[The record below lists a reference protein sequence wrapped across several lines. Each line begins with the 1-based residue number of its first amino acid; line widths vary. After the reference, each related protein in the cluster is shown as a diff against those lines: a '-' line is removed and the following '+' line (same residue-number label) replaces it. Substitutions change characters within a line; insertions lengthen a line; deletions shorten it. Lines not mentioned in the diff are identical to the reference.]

1 MTTAASVQQSA
12 NGHLAT
18 GECQPKR
25 TNTVFTMLALLL
37 STALYFILLEIYF
50 HYYLTYPRLT
60 KSSTTPSTCPR
71 RRLSDCRQLRR
82 HVHIGDCWTVDNS
95 VDMSTT
101 ADSSVAMPMTVDHL
115 LPISMVLQYWLVSGW
130 GLANEDQCLSMGSDL
145 EHSFKRHLKIFLF
158 NCCHQ
163 TVWPIPHQHLC
174 SLL

>member
-82 HVHIGDCWTVDNS
+82 HVHVGDS
-95 VDMSTT
+95 RT
-101 ADSSVAMPMTVDHL
+101 ADSSVDILQSTCPHRRLLDCRQLCRHVDDCRQLRRHAYDCR
-115 LPISMVLQYWLVSGW
+115 PSVAYIH
-130 GLANEDQCLSMGSDL
+130 GLAVLAGLWLRTSERRSVLKYG
-145 EHSFKRHLKIFLF
+145 KRFG
-158 NCCHQ
+158 
-163 TVWPIPHQHLC
+163 T
-174 SLL
+174 